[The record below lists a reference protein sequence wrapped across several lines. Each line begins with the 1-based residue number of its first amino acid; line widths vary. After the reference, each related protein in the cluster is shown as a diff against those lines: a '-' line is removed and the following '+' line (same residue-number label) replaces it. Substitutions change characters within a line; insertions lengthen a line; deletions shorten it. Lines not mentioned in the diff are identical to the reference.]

1 MRASGYHRGRM
12 PESVILDTDIGTDVD
27 DALAL
32 ALILG
37 SPELRLEA
45 VTCVYGDVELRA
57 RMVLELL
64 RLRGRTDVPVYAG
77 VAQPLLGR
85 RPVYWAGHEGQ
96 GLLERADASRS
107 VEAEHAV
114 DLLVRRVMAS
124 PGEIHLLAIGPLTNV
139 ALAFLREPRLPK
151 ALKHLTVMGGVCRGP
166 GLLQTGYTE
175 HNIKCDPEAAH
186 VVLSAGAPT
195 TLVPLDV
202 TLRVE
207 VRRQHMA
214 RIRAGGTPF
223 HAGIADQ
230 IERYPR
236 FAQRGGTFLHDPLAA
251 AIAFRPDL
259 VTLTD
264 LHVDVETEGQ
274 HAAGMTLMREPT
286 GDLAANA
293 RVALD
298 VDGPAAEEFVVDRLA
313 AS

>member
-1 MRASGYHRGRM
+1 MAER
-12 PESVILDTDIGTDVD
+12 VVLDTDIGTDVD

-45 VTCVYGDVELRA
+45 VTCVYGDVALRA

-64 RLRGRTDVPVYAG
+64 RLRGSDDVPVYLG
-77 VAQPLLGR
+77 VEKPLLGR

-96 GLLERADASRS
+96 GLLEGAKASRRP
-107 VEAEHAV
+107 EAENAV
-114 DLLVRRVMAS
+114 DFLVRHVMAS
-124 PGEIHLLAIGPLTNV
+124 PGEVHLVAIGPLTNV
-139 ALAFLREPRLPK
+139 ALAFLREPRLPR

-166 GLLQTGYTE
+166 GLLQTGYAE

-202 TLRVE
+202 TLKVE
-207 VRRQHMA
+207 VRREHMA

-223 HAGIADQ
+223 HEGIAGQ

-236 FAQRGGTFLHDPLAA
+236 FAESGGTFLHDPLAA
-251 AIAFRPDL
+251 ATVVRPEL
-259 VTLTD
+259 VTLTE

-274 HAAGMTLMREPT
+274 HAAGMTLMRLPSA
-286 GDLAANA
+286 DAPANA
-293 RVALD
+293 RVALEVD
-298 VDGPAAEEFVVDRLA
+298 VRAAEELVVGRLGA
-313 AS
+313 

>member
-1 MRASGYHRGRM
+1 M
-12 PESVILDTDIGTDVD
+12 PERVILDTDVGTDVD

-45 VTCVYGDVELRA
+45 VTCVYGDVALRA

-64 RLRGRTDVPVYAG
+64 RLRGRDDVPVYLGAEK
-77 VAQPLLGR
+77 PLLGR

-96 GLLERADASRS
+96 GLLEKADAARQP
-107 VEAEHAV
+107 EAEHAV

-124 PGEIHLLAIGPLTNV
+124 PGRVHLIAIGPLTNV
-139 ALAFLREPRLPK
+139 ALAFLREPLLPK

-166 GLLQTGYTE
+166 AMLETGYAE

-202 TLRVE
+202 TQRVE
-207 VRRQHMA
+207 VRTQHLA
-214 RIRAGGTPF
+214 RIRAGGTRF
-223 HAGIADQ
+223 HEAIADQ

-251 AIAFRPDL
+251 ATVVRPDI
-259 VTLTD
+259 VTFND

-274 HAAGMTLMREPT
+274 HAAGMTLMRQPS
-286 GDLAANA
+286 GDAPANA

-298 VDGPAAEEFVVDRLA
+298 VDVAAAEELVVGRLSA
-313 AS
+313 P

>member
-1 MRASGYHRGRM
+1 MVER
-12 PESVILDTDIGTDVD
+12 VILDTDIGTDVD

-45 VTCVYGDVELRA
+45 VTCVYGDVGLRA

-64 RLRGRTDVPVYAG
+64 RLRGRHDVPVFVGAER
-77 VAQPLLGR
+77 PLLGR
-85 RPVYWAGHEGQ
+85 RPVYWAGHEGE
-96 GLLERADASRS
+96 GLLERAERDAKP
-107 VEAEHAV
+107 ETEHAV
-114 DLLVRRVMAS
+114 DFIVRQAMAS
-124 PGEIHLLAIGPLTNV
+124 PGELHLVAIGPLTNV
-139 ALAFLREPRLPK
+139 ALAFLREPRLAS

-166 GLLQTGYTE
+166 ALLETGYAE
-175 HNIKCDPEAAH
+175 HNVKCDPEAAH
-186 VVLSAGAPT
+186 VVLSSGAPM

-207 VRRQHMA
+207 VRKEHLT

-223 HAGIADQ
+223 HDAIADQ
-230 IERYPR
+230 VERYPR

-251 AIAFRPDL
+251 ATVVRPGL
-259 VTLTD
+259 VTLSE

-274 HAAGMTLMREPT
+274 HAAGMTLMRQPT
-286 GDLAANA
+286 DQAPTNA

-298 VDGPAAEEFVVDRLA
+298 VDVAAAESFVVGRIGG
-313 AS
+313 

>member
-1 MRASGYHRGRM
+1 M
-12 PESVILDTDIGTDVD
+12 PERVILDTDIGTDVD

-45 VTCVYGDVELRA
+45 VTCVYGDVALRA

-64 RLRGRTDVPVYAG
+64 RLRGRRDVPVYLGAEK
-77 VAQPLLGR
+77 PLLGR
-85 RPVYWAGHEGQ
+85 RPVYWAGHEGK
-96 GLLERADASRS
+96 GLLERAGA
-107 VEAEHAV
+107 VAPETEHAV
-114 DLLVRRVMAS
+114 DFLVRHVMAS
-124 PGEIHLLAIGPLTNV
+124 PGEVHLIAIGPLTNV
-139 ALAFLREPRLPK
+139 ALAFLREPRLAK

-166 GLLQTGYTE
+166 GLLQSGYAE

-207 VRRQHMA
+207 VRREHIV
-214 RIRAGGTPF
+214 RIRAGKTPF
-223 HAGIADQ
+223 HEAIADQ

-251 AIAFRPDL
+251 ATVVRPDI

-274 HAAGMTLMREPT
+274 HAAGMTLMRLPT
-286 GDLAANA
+286 GEAPANA

-298 VDGPAAEEFVVDRLA
+298 VDPAAAEDLVVERIGRG
-313 AS
+313 